1 MMECMVIS
9 LMLNS
14 VGVWLGNVIIFFS
27 YLYILLV
34 VIKDFDFE
42 YVRYS

>member
-1 MMECMVIS
+1 
-9 LMLNS
+9 MLNS
-14 VGVWLGNVIIFFS
+14 VGVWLGNVIIFFN

-42 YVRYS
+42 YVRYSWYLFLSDV

>member
-1 MMECMVIS
+1 
-9 LMLNS
+9 MLNS

-42 YVRYS
+42 YVRYSWYLFLSDV